1 MLACKFFLN
10 CIYLFTFLKIHLLV
24 IINNHFL
31 HIMLSPKVTD
41 ITNAQW

>member
-1 MLACKFFLN
+1 MLACQIFSELHLF
-10 CIYLFTFLKIHLLV
+10 IYFSKNTLV

-31 HIMLSPKVTD
+31 HIMLNPKVTD